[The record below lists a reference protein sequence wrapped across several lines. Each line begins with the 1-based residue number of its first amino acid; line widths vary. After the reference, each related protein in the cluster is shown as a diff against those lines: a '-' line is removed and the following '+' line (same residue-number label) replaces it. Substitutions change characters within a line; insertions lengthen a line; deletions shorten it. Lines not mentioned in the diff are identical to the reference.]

1 MKKRKNAVAE
11 AEPGNR
17 PLSMKERAR
26 KARHEAYVRAKEQR
40 KNDPRTLQ
48 LKEKAKQ
55 VRREASAK
63 AKERRKNDPE
73 QIAFNEKLKK
83 ERHEATKLAK
93 AQRKAAASEA
103 KKAERASKDARLNVM
118 FVGQRSTLC
127 PPFGNDASRRPTQ
140 SEKGTWNRAACRSSS
155 PSGWRASG
163 LGQRRRAPPRA

>member
-1 MKKRKNAVAE
+1 MKKPKHAAAKAE
-11 AEPGNR
+11 LVDR

-55 VRREASAK
+55 LRREASVK

-73 QIAFNEKLKK
+73 QMAFKEKLKK

-93 AQRKAAASEA
+93 AQRKAAAWEA
-103 KKAERASKDARLNVM
+103 KKAERASKNARLNVT
-118 FVGQRSTLC
+118 FVGL
-127 PPFGNDASRRPTQ
+127 A
-140 SEKGTWNRAACRSSS
+140 
-155 PSGWRASG
+155 
-163 LGQRRRAPPRA
+163 